1 MLRFMSETNAFTPLR
16 VGATTIRNR
25 LSMAPMTRSRAT
37 EEGLATASTAE
48 YYRQRAGA
56 GLIVT
61 EATQISPRAKSY
73 PTTPGIGTPEQAQSW
88 RQVTDAVHE
97 AGGTIHLQLFH
108 GGRTGHPTMR
118 GGLAAHAP
126 SAVPAPGQT
135 FTPDGMR
142 DHEVPVAM
150 TGQDIRNTLQ
160 DFATASALAVLAG
173 FDGVQLHA
181 ANGYLPQQFLCRNS
195 NLRTDEWG
203 GSTENRVRF
212 VVEAVRAM
220 AGAAGADRTSLRIS
234 PASTIQGIDEGNP
247 DELYEALLGELAGDG
262 LAFLDVS
269 ETPGHRDLTT
279 RLRKSWPGV
288 LVLNPHRDADPQAP
302 HDRVDDGLAAGADV
316 VALGAAWLANPDL
329 AERIARRGP
338 YNEPDGSTFYGGTDA
353 GYLDYPLVVA

>member
-1 MLRFMSETNAFTPLR
+1 MCETNAFLPLH
-16 VGATTIRNR
+16 VGTTTIRNR

-37 EEGLATASTAE
+37 EQGLATPSIAE

-61 EATQISPRAKSY
+61 EATQISPRGKSY
-73 PTTPGIGTPEQAQSW
+73 PTTPGIGTPEQAESW

-97 AGGTIHLQLFH
+97 AGSTIHLQLFH

-118 GGLAAHAP
+118 GGLAGHAP
-126 SAVPAPGQT
+126 SAVAAPGQT

-150 TGQDIRNTLQ
+150 TVEDIRDTLRE
-160 DFATASALAVLAG
+160 FAAASALAISAG

-203 GSTENRVRF
+203 GSTENRIRF

-220 AGAAGADRTSLRIS
+220 AGAAGANRTSLRIS
-234 PASTIQGIDEGNP
+234 PASTIQGIDEG
-247 DELYEALLGELAGDG
+247 DSEELYEALLGELADDG
-262 LAFLDVS
+262 LAFLDIS
-269 ETPGHRDLTT
+269 ETPGHRDLTAV
-279 RLRKSWPGV
+279 LRKSWPGV
-288 LVLNPHRDADPQAP
+288 LVLNPHRVAEPEAP
-302 HDRVDDGLAAGADV
+302 HDRVADALAAGADV
-316 VALGAAWLANPDL
+316 VALGAPWLANPDL

-338 YNEPDGSTFYGGTDA
+338 YNDPDGSTFYGGTDA
-353 GYLDYPLVVA
+353 GYLDYPPLAA

>member
-1 MLRFMSETNAFTPLR
+1 MSDTNAFSPLR
-16 VGATTIRNR
+16 VGATTVRNR
-25 LSMAPMTRSRAT
+25 LAMAPMTRSRAT

-61 EATQISPRAKSY
+61 EATQISLRGKAY
-73 PTTPGIGTPEQAQSW
+73 PTTPGIATAEQAESW
-88 RQVTDAVHE
+88 RQVTDAVHD

-108 GGRTGHPTMR
+108 GGRTGHPSMR
-118 GGLAAHAP
+118 GGLDGHAP
-126 SAVPAPGQT
+126 SAVAAPGQT
-135 FTPDGMR
+135 FTPDGMK
-142 DHEVPVAM
+142 DHPVPSAM
-150 TGQDIRNTLQ
+150 SGEDIRATLQ
-160 DFATASALAVLAG
+160 EFAKASALAVSAG

-203 GSTENRVRF
+203 GSTENRIRF

-234 PASTIQGIDEGNP
+234 PASTIQGIDEGNSE
-247 DELYEALLGELAGDG
+247 ELYEAMLGELAGDG

-269 ETPGHRDLTT
+269 ESPERRDLTAL
-279 RLRKSWPGV
+279 LRKSWPGV
-288 LVLNPHRDADPQAP
+288 LVLNPHRTTEPEAP
-302 HDRVDDGLAAGADV
+302 HDRVADGLAAGADV

-329 AERIARRGP
+329 AERIERRGP
-338 YNEPDGSTFYGGTDA
+338 YNEPDGSTFYGGTDE
-353 GYLDYPLVVA
+353 GYLDYPPLGA